1 MSRDPTTSCSLPRN
15 RSTFPGLSHTTLS
28 PPRTTDRSGL
38 DDTTKYVRGMS
49 TRRRGTDR
57 TEEEPMSFSRSEF
70 LKGAL
75 AAWLWFLVIHQALLL
90 VPTGGYGFVAL
101 YLTLPWSFGAVVI
114 GSPFAFALGQALRR
128 QRRSWVH
135 IVAFGSYGLIIGVV
149 TTGLASWLLVG
160 STQPGWWLFASL
172 TAVSA
177 CPAVVLGWWHA
188 ARRARKADSVKATK
202 AADVD
207 AEHEDSL

>member
-1 MSRDPTTSCSLPRN
+1 M
-15 RSTFPGLSHTTLS
+15 
-28 PPRTTDRSGL
+28 
-38 DDTTKYVRGMS
+38 
-49 TRRRGTDR
+49 TRR

-101 YLTLPWSFGAVVI
+101 YLTLPWSFGALVI
-114 GSPFAFALGQALRR
+114 GSPLAFSLGQALRR

-135 IVAFGSYGLIIGVV
+135 IVAFAFFGLIIGVL
-149 TTGLASWLLVG
+149 TTALATWLSG
-160 STQPGWWLFASL
+160 ESTQYGWFLFASL

-188 ARRARKADSVKATK
+188 ARHARKSDSEKATK
-202 AADVD
+202 AADID
-207 AEHEDSL
+207 AEYEDSL